1 LAAVGQAAGSA
12 GGAASAFYVAQADGA
27 FEATEL
33 TRGPWDEHSQHAGPP
48 SALLGRALDRTGGIE
63 PAQLVRVTYE
73 ILGPIPIGR
82 LDVETAV
89 TRPGRRV
96 EMVEGSMAVAGKTV
110 VRARGWRI
118 RTTTVELDRESPEPP
133 RLPGPGEGEVK
144 DFFPTGASVGYHTAM
159 EVRFL
164 DGGFTEP
171 GPAKAWMRMKVPLI
185 EGEEI
190 EPRDRVL
197 VSADS
202 GNGVSAPLDYRRFL
216 FINTDLSVTLR
227 RLPRGEWVG
236 LDAVTYAEPHG
247 VGVSDAM
254 LHDEEGMIGRAS
266 QSLLV
271 AERER

>member
-1 LAAVGQAAGSA
+1 LVAAA
-12 GGAASAFYVAQADGA
+12 AFYVAAGGDA

-33 TRGPWDEHSQHAGPP
+33 TRGPWDPHSQHAGPP
-48 SALLGRALDRTGGIE
+48 SALLGRALDRAGALD
-63 PAQLVRVTYE
+63 PALLVRVTYE
-73 ILGPIPIGR
+73 ILAPIPIGR
-82 LDVETAV
+82 LDVEAAV

-96 EMVEGSMAVAGKTV
+96 EMVEGSISVEGKAV

-118 RTTTVELDRESPEPP
+118 RTAEVELDRSSDEPP
-133 RLPGPGEGEVK
+133 RLPGPGEGELK
-144 DFFPTGASVGYHTAM
+144 DFFPTGSSTGYHAAM

-164 DGGFTEP
+164 EGGFTEP
-171 GPAKAWMRMKVPLI
+171 GPAKAWMRMQVPLI

-227 RLPRGEWVG
+227 RLPRGDWVG

-247 VGVSDAM
+247 VGISDTM
-254 LHDEEGMIGRAS
+254 LHDEQGMIGRAS

-271 AERER
+271 AER